1 MTQQDSGVEIPV
13 GDVCQ
18 IQLYDEKMFSTFRG
32 SKKPDYALIDVPTAG
47 GKPAY
52 ISPNAVFLIRF
63 LEKGSVYGF
72 KTSVIKT
79 YSKPSSVCVIEYPA
93 SIKTVNLRKS
103 RRITTLLPATIETE
117 NGSFAGAFID
127 LSEGGGLFSTL
138 AMEHEAIKTGAECFV
153 SVTLPSGEK
162 VEKLRSHLCSVKKRE
177 GKTLVGLCFDHNG
190 ESPSLTLQSYYDT
203 CSTSLF

>member
-1 MTQQDSGVEIPV
+1 MTQQDGAVDIPV

-32 SKKPDYALIDVPTAG
+32 SKKPDYAIIDIPTAG
-47 GKPAY
+47 GKPVY
-52 ISPNAVFLIRF
+52 ISPNAILLVRF
-63 LEKGSVYGF
+63 LAKGSVYGF
-72 KTSVIKT
+72 KTGLIKT
-79 YSKPSSVCVIEYPA
+79 YSKPSPVCAIEYPA

-138 AMEHEAIKTGAECFV
+138 GMENKTIKAGSECIV

-162 VEKLRSHLCSVKKRE
+162 VEKLQSHLCSIKKRE

-190 ESPSLTLQSYYDT
+190 ESHSLTLQSYYDT
-203 CSTSLF
+203 CSISLF